1 MIIKNFFNLLN
12 LFTVFLFLIFF
23 FLINNF
29 FIETN
34 IRKKFFLFLII
45 FFSFI
50 CIGLYYNLDGII
62 LLFVIS
68 ELSILLIFI
77 TMFSQL
83 YSYNKK
89 TNKIVS
95 NIFFYIL
102 ILINF
107 NYYDIK
113 ILNYNNFYSYY
124 NINLNDFYYIYNFYF
139 EKQILLTILIIFIIS
154 LYSIFFILLYFNIKK
169 KQNIEQNKT
178 KQINI
183 LRKQSILHQSNYN
196 TTIRNFQK

>member
-1 MIIKNFFNLLN
+1 MIIENFFNLLN
-12 LFTVFLFLIFF
+12 LFSLSFFLIFF

-45 FFSFI
+45 FFSFV

-62 LLFVIS
+62 LLFAIS
-68 ELSILLIFI
+68 ELSVLLIFI

-83 YSYNKK
+83 YANNKK
-89 TNKIVS
+89 TTKLIS
-95 NIFFYIL
+95 FLFFYIL
-102 ILINF
+102 IF
-107 NYYDIK
+107 
-113 ILNYNNFYSYY
+113 LNYNYFDVKVLSYNSFYSYY
-124 NINLNDFYYIYNFYF
+124 NIDLNDFYYIYNFYF
-139 EKQILLTILIIFIIS
+139 EKQILLTIIIVLIIS

-169 KQNIEQNKT
+169 KQNIEQTKV
-178 KQINI
+178 KQISL
-183 LRKQSILHQSNYN
+183 LRKQNILHQSNYN